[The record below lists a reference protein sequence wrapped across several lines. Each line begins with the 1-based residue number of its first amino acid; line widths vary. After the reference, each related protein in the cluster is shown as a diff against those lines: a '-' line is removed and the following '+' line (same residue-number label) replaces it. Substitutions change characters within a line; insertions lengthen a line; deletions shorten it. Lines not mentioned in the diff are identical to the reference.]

1 MFEGTNACL
10 QSLRDFCPRQGADA
24 RVMELEGLCQQM
36 EREIEHGRTRVL
48 ELEAAVDVVDHR
60 TRPAICS
67 ALGNL
72 GSMRAIPILLELLE
86 FGTPGTSAA
95 AQAALVRLTGRR
107 DVAADSRLWIEELGL
122 DDAR

>member
-1 MFEGTNACL
+1 M
-10 QSLRDFCPRQGADA
+10 
-24 RVMELEGLCQQM
+24 
-36 EREIEHGRTRVL
+36 

>member
-1 MFEGTNACL
+1 MLVLYRSMRFMMMLLTMLVKMLKMKPTGSTT
-10 QSLRDFCPRQGADA
+10 RGGAVPLMPLDLPA
-24 RVMELEGLCQQM
+24 VAD
-36 EREIEHGRTRVL
+36 
-48 ELEAAVDVVDHR
+48 EAAVDVVDHR